1 MEAPKLLDFS
11 TPWLTWWQ
19 ELLIN
24 YLATLPNIGTITIES
39 PDGTNYTQWNGRL
52 DIEMQRAILEQS
64 LDIEGPCRDT

>member
-1 MEAPKLLDFS
+1 MAAPKLLDLS

-52 DIEMQRAILEQS
+52 DLEMQRAILEDC
-64 LDIEGPCRDT
+64 LHIDEPCQDT

>member
-1 MEAPKLLDFS
+1 MAAPKLLDLS
-11 TPWLTWWQ
+11 TPWLTWCQ

-52 DIEMQRAILEQS
+52 DLEMQRAILEDC
-64 LDIEGPCRDT
+64 LYIDEPCQDT